1 MLEVMENFR
10 IVILLA
16 ASISIL
22 FGYFRFIS
30 DEKGNVNLNNFRF
43 TGGLGLVIVGM
54 LQGTRD
60 MFSHDFSSN
69 SFSALAIYLGGLLF
83 ILGFNI

>member
-1 MLEVMENFR
+1 
-10 IVILLA
+10 
-16 ASISIL
+16 
-22 FGYFRFIS
+22 
-30 DEKGNVNLNNFRF
+30 
-43 TGGLGLVIVGM
+43 